1 MGWNFRKSIKI
12 APNVRLNIGKKGI
25 SGVSV
30 GGKGLRFGIGRKG
43 TRTSVSIPKTGLS
56 YSTFRSY
63 KKNRPTNQQTGSEN
77 TNFSP
82 DQPQSNKLGTWI
94 IIFVVILICFVIFG

>member
-63 KKNRPTNQQTGSEN
+63 KKNRPANQQTGSDN

-82 DQPQSNKLGTWI
+82 DQPKSNTVVTWI
-94 IIFVVILICFVIFG
+94 IIFILIFLFFSIFG

>member
-63 KKNRPTNQQTGSEN
+63 KKNRPASQQTGTDN
-77 TNFSP
+77 TNLSP
-82 DQPQSNKLGTWI
+82 DQPKSNKVVTWI
-94 IIFVVILICFVIFG
+94 IVFFLIVIFFAIFG

>member
-56 YSTFRSY
+56 YSTLGRTRKTVLPIS
-63 KKNRPTNQQTGSEN
+63 KLDQKTPILVRINPNQINWVRGSL
-77 TNFSP
+77 S
-82 DQPQSNKLGTWI
+82 L
-94 IIFVVILICFVIFG
+94 L